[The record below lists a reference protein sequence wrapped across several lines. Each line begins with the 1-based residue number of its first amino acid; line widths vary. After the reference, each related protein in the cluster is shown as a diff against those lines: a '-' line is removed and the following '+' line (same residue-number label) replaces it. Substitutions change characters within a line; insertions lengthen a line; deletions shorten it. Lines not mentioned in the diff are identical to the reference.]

1 MKIIQATHTTELAV
15 NFGRKVKN
23 LLDRDDYREI
33 FPDAKLSADSKA
45 SGRWD
50 TGRGGMY
57 YAVGVG
63 SNLAG
68 RGGDLVIVD
77 DPHSEQTAMTTTGF
91 EDAWEW
97 YTSGPRQRL
106 QPGAAVIVIM
116 TRWSEK
122 DLTGQLLKAQ
132 GRDAGADQWEVVEL
146 PALLPSGRP
155 CWPEYWSLR
164 DLEAVRASIPLSK
177 WNAQYQQTPTNEG
190 SAIIKREWWRV
201 WSRPKV
207 PPLKYVIQSYD
218 TAYGKSTTSD
228 YSAIT
233 TWGVFNVGEYGDGA
247 PNLILLSAVRGRWEF
262 PDLKRVALEEYRFWD
277 PETVIVEAKATGMPL
292 THELRAMGIPVVN
305 YTPSRG
311 SDKLTRVNSVAPM
324 FEAGLVWAPDET
336 WAHEMIE
343 ECAAFPHGEHDDFVD
358 SMTQALLRYRQGNFV
373 SLPTDEKEVP
383 VANPV
388 TVSSAMYYG

>member
-1 MKIIQATHTTELAV
+1 
-15 NFGRKVKN
+15 
-23 LLDRDDYREI
+23 
-33 FPDAKLSADSKA
+33 
-45 SGRWD
+45 
-50 TGRGGMY
+50 MY

-77 DPHSEQTAMTTTGF
+77 DPHSEQTAMLSTGF
-91 EDAWEW
+91 EDAWDW

-106 QPGAAVIVIM
+106 QPGAAIIVIM

-132 GRDAGADQWEVVEL
+132 SRDPGADQWEVVEL

-155 CWPEYWSLR
+155 CWPEYWSLG

-177 WNAQYQQTPTNEG
+177 WNAQYQQTPTNEEG
-190 SAIIKREWWRV
+190 AIIKREWWQLWTKDR
-201 WSRPKV
+201 V

-218 TAYGKSTTSD
+218 TAYGKQTTSD

-233 TWGVFNVGEYGDGA
+233 TWGVFQRGEYGEGA

-262 PDLKRVALEEYRFWD
+262 PDLKRVALEEYRFWE

-324 FEAGLVWAPDET
+324 FEAGLVWAPDEP